1 MTRVLRSSNFWLLSR
16 ALLVVITL
24 ASAAGVLTAQTT
36 RPRSGGTPDED
47 PVFHEYRGVKIG
59 WLADEV
65 RKKLGNPA
73 NKGDEQDFYVFSE
86 SKETCQVLYD
96 KATKKVTAISID
108 FMNGAS
114 EVITPQQVFGADVE
128 AKPDGSKYKLVRYPK
143 AGYWVSYSR
152 TAGDSP
158 IITVT
163 IQQISS
169 Q

>member
-1 MTRVLRSSNFWLLSR
+1 MTRFLRSSKFWLPNR
-16 ALLVVITL
+16 VLLVVISLTL
-24 ASAAGVLTAQTT
+24 AGTALVQAQKRPNAAT
-36 RPRSGGTPDED
+36 EEE

-73 NKGDEQDFYVFSE
+73 NKSDEQDYFEFSDNE
-86 SKETCQVLYD
+86 KCSVYYD
-96 KATKKVTAISID
+96 KATKQVTAISVD
-108 FMNGAS
+108 FIGTGNG
-114 EVITPQQVFGADVE
+114 VITPQQVFGADIE

-163 IQQISS
+163 IQKFAQ
-169 Q
+169 